1 MSWRTSR
8 LRGLVGPQL
17 DLKAAGISGQPLPS
31 REARAVTLK
40 EPRPLRAGLC
50 IVWWR
55 RPAYFAQAR
64 TKRLRFGDGVVNATI
79 QAPMGTPCDQDW
91 STAAARARFQIDA
104 EKLFVQASLA
114 LWHAYRLSVMG
125 EGGRFGG
132 LPPRPLFRCLFRT
145 RLGNRQRGA

>member
-1 MSWRTSR
+1 M
-8 LRGLVGPQL
+8 
-17 DLKAAGISGQPLPS
+17 
-31 REARAVTLK
+31 TLK
-40 EPRPLRAGLC
+40 GPRPLRAGLC

-64 TKRLRFGDGVVNATI
+64 TKRLEFGDGVVNATI

-114 LWHAYRLSVMG
+114 LWHACRLSVMG

-132 LPPRPLFRCLFRT
+132 C
-145 RLGNRQRGA
+145 RQGRYSDVYSEPD